1 MFNVGDYVFHSKTG
15 RFGKVIGFGH
25 EMLDRVYETT
35 LQVLVVDSRSGY
47 RTSLVEEDLHSEWV
61 SSSLGQTASLS
72 QAKEKFTMPEQT
84 GFEPS
89 DISYYAA

>member
-25 EMLDRVYETT
+25 EMLNRVYETT

-61 SSSLGQTASLS
+61 SSSLGQSASLS
-72 QAKEKFTMPEQT
+72 QAREKFATLPEQT
-84 GFEPS
+84 GFG
-89 DISYYAA
+89 DGISYAA